1 MVRQKSVIFDLI
13 YLLQTDAPYCI
24 KHNQPTTSTMQFLEL
39 VLKNFGPYAGTQTIN
54 LRPEKDGNPCPIV
67 LFGGMNGGGKTTLMD
82 AIRLALYGGRA
93 QCSTRGNLS
102 YSDFLNQSV
111 NRHTPPLDDT
121 RVELIFEQVQ
131 DDKLTKFKIVRYW
144 KKNDIKDTLS
154 ILIYSEVVTDWWAD
168 KAISNTWDEYIETLL
183 PVGISNLFLFDGEQV
198 KELAELETPPEFVV
212 GAIKSLLG
220 LELAERLAVD
230 LEILAGRKRKEIA
243 GKKDLA
249 ALEKIE
255 ETFKEITAK
264 KDLQIEKK
272 GSCQNKLDKAQ
283 KNQQQASDKFIY
295 EGGKIAA
302 DRSLLDKQLNDY
314 KTAAE
319 KSREAMIQLA
329 SNTLPLALISPL
341 LTQAKTQA
349 ETEASQ
355 QQAKIAQNIIK
366 QKSDRLLNYIAE
378 ISLNPEQLDKIQD
391 FIRQENQELEQQAAL
406 DTPPWLGADNNS
418 IQQLENILSYQI
430 KAQQTTAAEQIEK
443 LQNIESEIDFT
454 DRQLA
459 AAASPEAYEK
469 LESEV
474 KNAQKA
480 VANAAADLESTN
492 RRIEEL
498 DRELAKT
505 QKELET
511 YSSEYITIRNSQH
524 IITSIAK
531 AQGTLKQ
538 FKEKLTL
545 KKLNK
550 LEIEITDCFR
560 YLLHKTDLVHRVA
573 IDTQT
578 FSLSIY
584 DTEGKQVPKHR
595 LSAGEK
601 QLLAIAFLW
610 GLARVSGRQ
619 LPVAIDTPLGRLD
632 SSHRNNLV
640 ERYFPSAS
648 HQVILLSTDTE
659 IAKTEYDKLQELE
672 AIAHSY
678 ILKYDSAKRQTT
690 VETGY
695 FWE

>member
-1 MVRQKSVIFDLI
+1 
-13 YLLQTDAPYCI
+13 
-24 KHNQPTTSTMQFLEL
+24 MQFLEL

-121 RVELIFEQVQ
+121 RVELIFEQIQ

-144 KKNDIKDTLS
+144 KKTDTKDNLS
-154 ILIYSEVVTDWWAD
+154 ILIYSEFVTDWWAD
-168 KAISNTWDEYIETLL
+168 KALSNTWDEYIETML

-220 LELAERLAVD
+220 LELAERLAID
-230 LEILAGRKRKEIA
+230 LEILASRKRKEIS

-249 ALEKIE
+249 ALEHIE
-255 ETFKEITAK
+255 EKLNKITDK
-264 KDLQIEKK
+264 KTDAEQDAANLK
-272 GSCQNKLDKAQ
+272 NKLEQAK

-295 EGGKIAA
+295 DGGKIAA
-302 DRSLLDKQLNDY
+302 DRSQLDRQLNDY
-314 KTAAE
+314 RAAAE
-319 KSREAMIQLA
+319 KSREAMIELA

-341 LTQAKTQA
+341 LSQAKTQA

-355 QQAKIAQNIIK
+355 QRAKIAQNIIK
-366 QKSDRLLNYIAE
+366 EKSDRLLNYIAE
-378 ISLNPEQLDKIQD
+378 ISLQPEQLDKIQD
-391 FIRQENQELEQQAAL
+391 FIRQENRQLEQQIGS
-406 DTPPWLGADNNS
+406 DNPPWLAADNDN
-418 IQQLENILSYQI
+418 IQQIENILNYQLPF
-430 KAQQTTAAEQIEK
+430 QQTTATEIIEK
-443 LQNIESEIDFT
+443 IQNIEAEIDFT

-459 AAASPEAYEK
+459 TAASPEAYKE
-469 LESEV
+469 LEIEV
-474 KNAQKA
+474 KNTQQA
-480 VANAAADLESTN
+480 VANAAADLESVN
-492 RRIEEL
+492 RYIEEL
-498 DRELAKT
+498 DRELTQAK
-505 QKELET
+505 KELEN

-524 IITSIAK
+524 IIASIAK
-531 AQGTLKQ
+531 AQATLKQ

-550 LEIEITDCFR
+550 LEVEITECFR

-659 IAKTEYDKLQELE
+659 IGKTEYDKLQELE

-678 ILKYDSAKRQTT
+678 ILQYDSAKRQTN
-690 VETGY
+690 VQTGY
-695 FWE
+695 FWT

>member
-1 MVRQKSVIFDLI
+1 
-13 YLLQTDAPYCI
+13 
-24 KHNQPTTSTMQFLEL
+24 N
-39 VLKNFGPYAGTQTIN
+39 
-54 LRPEKDGNPCPIV
+54 
-67 LFGGMNGGGKTTLMD
+67 
-82 AIRLALYGGRA
+82 
-93 QCSTRGNLS
+93 
-102 YSDFLNQSV
+102 
-111 NRHTPPLDDT
+111 
-121 RVELIFEQVQ
+121 
-131 DDKLTKFKIVRYW
+131 
-144 KKNDIKDTLS
+144 
-154 ILIYSEVVTDWWAD
+154 DWWSD
-168 KAISNTWDEYIETLL
+168 KAITNTWDEYIETLL

-198 KELAELETPPEFVV
+198 KELAELETPPEFVI

-255 ETFKEITAK
+255 QTFQNITAET
-264 KDLQIEKK
+264 DLANEKLASLK
-272 GSCQNKLDKAQ
+272 NELEKAE
-283 KNQQQASDKFIY
+283 KHQQQASEKFIY
-295 EGGKIAA
+295 QGGKIAA
-302 DRSLLDKQLNDY
+302 DRSQLERQLNDY
-314 KTAAE
+314 TTQAE
-319 KSREAMIQLA
+319 KNRQSMIELA

-341 LTQAKTQA
+341 LTAAKVQA
-349 ETEASQ
+349 ETEAVQ
-355 QQAKIAQNIIK
+355 QQAKIAQNVIK
-366 QKSDRLLNYIAE
+366 QRSDRLLKYIAE
-378 ISLNPEQLDKIQD
+378 ISLNPQQLDKIQD
-391 FIRQENQELEQQAAL
+391 FIRQENQELEQQAAT
-406 DTPPWLGADNNS
+406 DTAPWMNADNNS
-418 IQQLENILSYQI
+418 IQQLENLLGYQI
-430 KAQQTTAAEQIEK
+430 QSQQNLAVQQIEEIK
-443 LQNIESEIDFT
+443 NIETEIDFT

-474 KNAQKA
+474 RKTQKA
-480 VANAAADLESTN
+480 VAIAAAACESAN
-492 RRIEEL
+492 SRIAEL
-498 DRELAKT
+498 KKESEKT
-505 QKELET
+505 QKELES
-511 YSSEYITIRNSQH
+511 YSSEYLTVRNSQH
-524 IITSIAK
+524 VINSIAK
-531 AQGTLKQ
+531 AQNTLKL

-550 LEIEITDCFR
+550 LEVEITDCFR

-573 IDTQT
+573 IDTET

-584 DTEGKQVPKHR
+584 DPEGKPVPKHR

-659 IAKTEYDKLQELE
+659 IRKTEYDKLRELG

-678 ILKYDSAKRQTT
+678 LLKYDPAKHQTT
-690 VETGY
+690 VEPGY